1 MCFFELYYRQNLLC
15 VVYFNKKEYK
25 KRELSEKEQVQR
37 SMISVYSKHDIFLRP
52 NSAEQVMTGL
62 HNFGFNDFCEVK
74 PIKFVHSQ
82 PFETVHI
89 VLSGKGYYHLNNN
102 VYEVNEGDMF
112 YTPADMPLCYY
123 PDSESPWSY
132 VWYAVNTG
140 SLSEYISLLE
150 LNTASP
156 VKRIKN
162 AEEVKK
168 IIMLLLGEL
177 KEKSL
182 QPVFRCLSAFMQVLA
197 FEAKEIESEEDIK
210 AVYVRSVKKYIED
223 NYRSQDFTVDAI
235 CGMMHLSHSYICRV
249 FNAVEGC
256 TIISYIEALRLDKA
270 AELLRDTTLSVNSIA
285 GSVGYKDPLHF
296 MKRFKKHFGITALQ
310 YRKKITRRT

>member
-1 MCFFELYYRQNLLC
+1 
-15 VVYFNKKEYK
+15 
-25 KRELSEKEQVQR
+25 
-37 SMISVYSKHDIFLRP
+37 MIYVYSEHDIFLRP

-62 HNFGFNDFCEVK
+62 HNFGFNDFYEVK
-74 PIKFVHSQ
+74 PIKFTHSQ

-89 VLSGKGYYHLNNN
+89 VLSGKGYYHLNGNI
-102 VYEVNEGDMF
+102 YELKEGDMF

-132 VWYAVNTG
+132 VWYAVNAG

-150 LNTASP
+150 LNTVSP

-162 AEEVKK
+162 GSAVKS
-168 IIMLLLGEL
+168 IIMSLLGEL
-177 KEKSL
+177 KTTSA
-182 QPVFRCLSAFMQVLA
+182 QPVFRCLSALMQVLA
-197 FEAKEIESEEDIK
+197 LEAREIESEEDQK
-210 AVYVRSVKKYIED
+210 AVYIRSIKKYIED
-223 NYRSQDFTVDAI
+223 NYRSQDFTVDAL

-249 FNAVEGC
+249 FSAAEGC
-256 TIISYIEALRLDKA
+256 TIISYVEALRLSKA

-285 GSVGYKDPLHF
+285 SSVGYKDSLHF

-310 YRKKITRRT
+310 YRKSSKLK